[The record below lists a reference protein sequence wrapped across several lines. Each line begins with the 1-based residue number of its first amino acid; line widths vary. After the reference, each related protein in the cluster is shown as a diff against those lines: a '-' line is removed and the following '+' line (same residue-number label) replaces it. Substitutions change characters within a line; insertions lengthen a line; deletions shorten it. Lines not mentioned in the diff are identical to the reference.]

1 MARYWDDY
9 GFFPA
14 SRPREAK
21 GGIRAHS
28 KRGAFGESW
37 WARRWVSVLEGFD
50 LGARLHRGRSYAR
63 RGQVLD
69 VAIGRGLV
77 ESRVQGSRP
86 APYKVSIKVKTLSG
100 PQWKRAAAALNREAR
115 FAAKL
120 LALEMPE
127 DVEKAFESAGLSLF
141 PERRK
146 DLTTECSCPD
156 WSNPCKHIA
165 AIYYL
170 LGEEF
175 DRDPF
180 LIFKLRGLEREEL
193 TGLLGAAPAEGAS
206 QRPGAPPEEEG
217 EAPAEPLRPEIGAFW
232 AGGELPADPFGE
244 VAIPLAGAALVR
256 RLGRFPFWRGTT
268 SLIEAIE
275 PVYADAS
282 PRGLDAFL
290 GAGDRHDALEHGRVS
305 ARLEVAGSASNKRP
319 GGASSVS

>member
-1 MARYWDDY
+1 MARHWNDY
-9 GFFPA
+9 GHFPP

-37 WARRWVSVLEGFD
+37 WARRWISVLEDFD
-50 LGARLHRGRSYAR
+50 LGARLGRGRSYAR

-69 VAIGRGLV
+69 VVIERGLV
-77 ESRVQGSRP
+77 EARVQGSRL

-100 PQWKRAAAALNREAR
+100 AQWKRASAALAREAR

-120 LALEMPE
+120 LAFEMPE
-127 DVEKAFESAGLSLF
+127 DVEKAFEGAGLSLF

-165 AIYYL
+165 AVYYL

-180 LIFKLRGLEREEL
+180 LIFELRGMARGEL
-193 TGLLGAAPAEGAS
+193 AGLLGAAGADQEAHRARPS
-206 QRPGAPPEEEG
+206 PGAGGAALDAEA
-217 EAPAEPLRPEIGAFW
+217 EAPPPEPLRSETVAFW
-232 AGGELPADPFGE
+232 VGSELPADPFGD
-244 VAIPLAGAALVR
+244 VAIPATAAALVL
-256 RLGRFPFWRGTT
+256 RLGRFPFWRGATP
-268 SLIEAIE
+268 LIEVIQ
-275 PVYADAS
+275 PVYAEAS

-290 GAGDRHDALEHGRVS
+290 GTASRPEGRE
-305 ARLEVAGSASNKRP
+305 R
-319 GGASSVS
+319 

>member
-1 MARYWDDY
+1 MAPRWNDY
-9 GFFPA
+9 GFFPR

-28 KRGAFGESW
+28 KRGAFGENW

-50 LGARLHRGRSYAR
+50 LGARLGRGRSYAR

-69 VAIGRGLV
+69 IATERGRV
-77 ESRVQGSRP
+77 EARVQGSRP

-120 LALEMPE
+120 LASEMPD
-127 DVEKAFESAGLSLF
+127 DVEQAFENAGLSLF

-165 AIYYL
+165 AVYYL

-180 LIFKLRGLEREEL
+180 LIFELRGMAREEL
-193 TGLLGAAPAEGAS
+193 VGLLSAAPAQGEPGGAGS
-206 QRPGAPPEEEG
+206 THDG
-217 EAPAEPLRPEIGAFW
+217 EAEATVLPEPLRSETAAFW
-232 AGGELPADPFGE
+232 AGGELPSDPFGD
-244 VAIPLAGAALVR
+244 VAIPVTMAALVR
-256 RLGRFPFWRGTT
+256 QLGRFPFWRGAA
-268 SLIEAIE
+268 SLIEAVE
-275 PVYADAS
+275 PVYAQAAS
-282 PRGLDAFL
+282 RGLDVFL
-290 GAGDRHDALEHGRVS
+290 GT
-305 ARLEVAGSASNKRP
+305 ASR
-319 GGASSVS
+319 

>member
-1 MARYWDDY
+1 MARHWNDY
-9 GFFPA
+9 GYFPP

-37 WARRWVSVLEGFD
+37 WARRWISVLEDFD
-50 LGARLHRGRSYAR
+50 LGARLGRGRSYAR

-69 VAIGRGLV
+69 VAIERGLV
-77 ESRVQGSRP
+77 EARVQGSRP

-100 PQWKRAAAALNREAR
+100 AQWKRASAALAREAR

-120 LALEMPE
+120 LAFEMPE
-127 DVEKAFESAGLSLF
+127 DVEKAFEGAGLSLF

-165 AIYYL
+165 AVYYL

-180 LIFKLRGLEREEL
+180 LIFKLRGMAREEL
-193 TGLLGAAPAEGAS
+193 VGLLGRAGADQEAHRARPSPGEGAAELDAAAE
-206 QRPGAPPEEEG
+206 APP
-217 EAPAEPLRPEIGAFW
+217 PEPLRSETVAFW
-232 AGGELPADPFGE
+232 VGGELPADPFGE
-244 VAIPLAGAALVR
+244 VAIPATAAALVR
-256 RLGRFPFWRGTT
+256 RLGRFPFWREATP
-268 SLIEAIE
+268 LIEAIQ
-275 PVYADAS
+275 PVYAEAS

-290 GAGDRHDALEHGRVS
+290 GT
-305 ARLEVAGSASNKRP
+305 ASP
-319 GGASSVS
+319 P